1 MVGHNLQTFYD
12 YLVYF
17 WTNFGILVIYGIVIL
32 SLYLF
37 HRILVKNL
45 RKKYIDLGLS
55 PASANTMV
63 LFFRI
68 VIVVIAV
75 ILTLTVVS
83 STFIGAYIDPAWLVS
98 VSALIGTAVGLASA
112 QAVGNIIAGFY
123 ILVSKPFQIG
133 DYVKVGD
140 VEGVIEEITLNH
152 SKILTF
158 NYTKTLIPNSKVL
171 SSDVV
176 NYRIS
181 KDRLSMITGDEIS
194 SPDEKGLRS
203 KLKRMLSEGE
213 KFYIYNF
220 DYPVKTEFKISTVR
234 RVFEKVCND
243 WEGTFGHVP
252 IFGFSEVG
260 KAGVI
265 KNIFTF
271 YLVVKDPKLILDKRG
286 EFIESLANELGEV

>member
-1 MVGHNLQTFYD
+1 MQALYD

-17 WTNFGILVIYGIVIL
+17 WANFGILVVYGIVIL
-32 SLYLF
+32 SLYLL

-45 RKKYIDLGLS
+45 RRKYIDLGLS
-55 PASANTMV
+55 PASANTIV

-68 VIVVIAV
+68 IIVVIAIV
-75 ILTLTVVS
+75 LTLTVIS

-98 VSALIGTAVGLASA
+98 VSALIGTAIGLASA

-123 ILVSKPFQIG
+123 ILISKPFQIG

-181 KDRLSMITGDEIS
+181 KDRLSTIMGDEIS
-194 SPDEKGLRS
+194 PSDEKGLRDRLR
-203 KLKRMLSEGE
+203 KLLSEGE
-213 KFYIYNF
+213 RFYIYNF
-220 DYPVKTEFKISTVR
+220 DFPVKTEFKINTVR
-234 RVFEKVCND
+234 RVFEKVCKD

-260 KAGVI
+260 RAGVI

-271 YLVVKDPKLILDKRG
+271 YLVVKDPRLILDKRG
-286 EFIESLANELGEV
+286 EFVESLANELGEI

>member
-1 MVGHNLQTFYD
+1 MQTIYD
-12 YLVYF
+12 YLSYF
-17 WTNFGILVIYGIVIL
+17 WANFGIFVIYGIAIFL
-32 SLYLF
+32 LYLL

-45 RKKYIDLGLS
+45 RRRYIDLGLS
-55 PASANTMV
+55 PASANTIV

-68 VIVVIAV
+68 IIVVIAV
-75 ILTLTVVS
+75 ILTLTVIS
-83 STFIGAYIDPAWLVS
+83 STFIGLYIDPAWIVS
-98 VSALIGTAVGLASA
+98 VSALIGTAIGLASA

-123 ILVSKPFQIG
+123 ILISRPFQIG
-133 DYVKVGD
+133 DYVKIGD

-171 SSDVV
+171 SSEVI

-181 KDRLSMITGDEIS
+181 KDRLSMILGEEIASSDET
-194 SPDEKGLRS
+194 GLRS
-203 KLKRMLSEGE
+203 KLRKIVSEGE

-220 DYPVKTEFKISTVR
+220 DFPVKTEFKIGTVR
-234 RVFEKVCND
+234 KAFEKVCKD
-243 WEGTFGHVP
+243 WESTFGHVP
-252 IFGFSEVG
+252 IFGFGEVA
-260 KAGVI
+260 KSGVI

-286 EFIESLANELGEV
+286 EFAESLANELSEI